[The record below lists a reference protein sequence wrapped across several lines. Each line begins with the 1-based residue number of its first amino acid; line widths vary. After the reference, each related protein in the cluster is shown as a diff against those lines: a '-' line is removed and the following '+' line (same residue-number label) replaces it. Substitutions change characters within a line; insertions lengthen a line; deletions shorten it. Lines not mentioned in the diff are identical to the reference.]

1 MKTLLTI
8 FLSFCFSILL
18 FAEDLVLKN
27 GKIYHDYEV
36 IRKDKKG
43 IKIRYT
49 VCDGTL
55 RYSRT
60 KAIPYHQPKTLGGIT
75 CGPYHAMGKRWR
87 NSFGKLAN
95 TLL

>member
-8 FLSFCFSILL
+8 FLSFCFSIPL

-27 GKIYHDYEV
+27 GKNYRDYEV

-49 VCDGTL
+49 VHDGTL

-60 KAIPYHQPKTLGGIT
+60 KVISYQELNEKDQVKFQG
-75 CGPYHAMGKRWR
+75 
-87 NSFGKLAN
+87 
-95 TLL
+95 